1 MPRFTSIGH
10 ATAALSDGGI
20 RHYLVHGEHGDVV
33 YVTPGEADSV
43 QLFDSPWP
51 IRRAEFPTI
60 TVRPGEAGS
69 TPGDHHD
76 ARTAD

>member
-10 ATAALSDGGI
+10 ATATMSDGRI
-20 RHYLVHGEHGDVV
+20 RHYLVHGECGDVV

-43 QLFDSPWP
+43 QLFGFPWP
-51 IRRAEFPTI
+51 VRRAEFTTI
-60 TVRPGEAGS
+60 TVRPGEAGP
-69 TPGDHHD
+69 TPGGHRH